1 MAVAGVFDPLGRRG
15 ADGTASLIAL
25 GICLVAMSVPS
36 GASAR
41 TQSITEDVRLKLVKK
56 SGMSYEHR
64 GSASGTFDG
73 SVRSKM
79 TLDALSISGVVTI
92 VTRGGSVN
100 LKVRGTARSGGLRSK
115 FDGTATLTG
124 GTGRFR
130 KARGTGKF
138 SGVVNR
144 QTWAATLHATGTL
157 AY

>member
-1 MAVAGVFDPLGRRG
+1 MAAFGVFILHGCRRLRSAGPL
-15 ADGTASLIAL
+15 LAL
-25 GICLVAMSVPS
+25 GSCLLVMSAPP

-64 GSASGTFDG
+64 GSARGTFDG

-79 TLDALSISGVVTI
+79 TLDALSISGLVTI
-92 VTRGGSVN
+92 ATRGGSVN
-100 LKVRGTARSGGLRSK
+100 LRVRGTARSGGLRSK
-115 FDGTATLTG
+115 FDGTATLAG

-130 KARGTGKF
+130 NARGRGRF

-157 AY
+157 SY